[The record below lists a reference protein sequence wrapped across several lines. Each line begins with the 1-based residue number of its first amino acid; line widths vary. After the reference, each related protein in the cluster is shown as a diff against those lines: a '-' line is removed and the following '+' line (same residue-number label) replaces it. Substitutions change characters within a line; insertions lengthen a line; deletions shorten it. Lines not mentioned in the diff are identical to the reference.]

1 MRRGVRRVRDI
12 VVGMAGHIDHGKTT
26 VVKYLTGVDTDTLP
40 EEKSRG
46 MTINLG
52 FTQIKFDDGSRVGL
66 IDVPGHEKFIKN
78 MSAGVSGVDYLL
90 MVIACDDGI
99 MPQTEEHFQIL
110 KLFGVKKGM
119 ILLTKRD
126 LVDEKRYE
134 EVKKQCREYFKGNFL
149 ENSPLLPLSIIN
161 IESYNTLK
169 NLLKDELKK
178 IDLEEKERYFRMDI
192 DRVFSVKGFGCVVTG
207 TVKSGKISVGDTL
220 TIYPQNKMVKVK
232 GLESHGEKKDSIGT
246 GNRCAINLAGIESSE
261 IKRGDIIG
269 KSLLTGDKIECKLTL
284 LENSPKIKN
293 NHRIRLNIGTD
304 EIIGRVKIYEKN
316 YILAGEI
323 AFVQI
328 DLEEILGGVLKERG
342 IVRNYSPISTI
353 GGIELLDFSK
363 KEFNRKD
370 TKQIELLKVLS
381 QEDNEKK
388 VEELIK
394 IDRELENIFSLFGE
408 EISLENLIET
418 KKVFLLDKKYI
429 HRDTLLE
436 KISIIVDE
444 LEKFYSENRL
454 VRGILK
460 SQIKERYFKNY
471 SLKDYNKFFDLDLVK
486 EKITVVD
493 ELVALKEFKIR
504 LNKEEKNMKEEIFSY
519 YKEQKFNLKPY
530 SYYLEVTK
538 DKNLFEQ
545 VHRYMVEEGFI
556 QYLEEEYYI
565 LNGYLKES
573 TKLITNFLEKNR
585 KIQVKEAKE
594 VLNNSRDSSILIL
607 RKLDTLKVTKN
618 IDGVRVL
625 IK

>member
-1 MRRGVRRVRDI
+1 MRDI

-134 EVKKQCREYFKGNFL
+134 EVKKQCREYFKGSFL
-149 ENSPLLPLSIIN
+149 ENSPLLPLSITD

-207 TVKSGKISVGDTL
+207 TVKSGKISIVDTL

-316 YILAGEI
+316 YILAGES

-328 DLEEILGGVLKERG
+328 DLEEVLGGVLKERG

-394 IDRELENIFSLFGE
+394 IDRELEYIFSLFGE

-418 KKVFLLDKKYI
+418 KKIFLLDKKYI
-429 HRDTLLE
+429 HRDVLLE

>member
-1 MRRGVRRVRDI
+1 MRDI
-12 VVGMAGHIDHGKTT
+12 VMGMAGHIDHGKTT

-134 EVKKQCREYFKGNFL
+134 EVKKQCREYFKGSFL

-169 NLLKDELKK
+169 NLLKEELKK
-178 IDLEEKERYFRMDI
+178 IDLEERERYFRMDI

-207 TVKSGKISVGDTL
+207 TVKSGKISIGDTL

-316 YILAGEI
+316 YILAGES

-328 DLEEILGGVLKERG
+328 DLEEVLGGVLKERG

-394 IDRELENIFSLFGE
+394 IDRELEYIFSLFGE

-418 KKVFLLDKKYI
+418 KKIFLLDKKYI
-429 HRDTLLE
+429 HRDVLLE

>member
-1 MRRGVRRVRDI
+1 MRDI

-134 EVKKQCREYFKGNFL
+134 EVKKQCREYFKGSFL

-178 IDLEEKERYFRMDI
+178 IDLEERERYFRMDI
-192 DRVFSVKGFGCVVTG
+192 DRVFSVKGFGCVITG
-207 TVKSGKISVGDTL
+207 TVKSGKISIGDTL

-316 YILAGEI
+316 YILAGES

-328 DLEEILGGVLKERG
+328 DLEEVLGGVLKERG

-394 IDRELENIFSLFGE
+394 IDRELEYIFSLFGE

-429 HRDTLLE
+429 HRDILLE

-486 EKITVVD
+486 EKIIVVD

>member
-1 MRRGVRRVRDI
+1 MRDI

-134 EVKKQCREYFKGNFL
+134 EVKKQCREYFKGSFL
-149 ENSPLLPLSIIN
+149 ENSPLLPLSITD

-169 NLLKDELKK
+169 NLLKEELKK

-284 LENSPKIKN
+284 LESSPKIKN

-316 YILAGEI
+316 CILAGEA

-328 DLEEILGGVLKERG
+328 DLEEVLGGVLKERG

-429 HRDTLLE
+429 HRDILLE

-486 EKITVVD
+486 EKIIVVD

-538 DKNLFEQ
+538 DKNLFEK

>member
-1 MRRGVRRVRDI
+1 MRDI

-134 EVKKQCREYFKGNFL
+134 EVKKQCREYFKGSFL

-178 IDLEEKERYFRMDI
+178 IDLEERERYFRMDI

-207 TVKSGKISVGDTL
+207 TVKSGKISIGDTL

-316 YILAGEI
+316 CILAGES

-328 DLEEILGGVLKERG
+328 DLEEVLGGVLKERG

-394 IDRELENIFSLFGE
+394 IDRELEYIFSLFGE

-418 KKVFLLDKKYI
+418 KKIFLLDKKYI
-429 HRDTLLE
+429 HRDVLLE

>member
-1 MRRGVRRVRDI
+1 MRDI

-134 EVKKQCREYFKGNFL
+134 EVKKQCREYFKGSFL
-149 ENSPLLPLSIIN
+149 ENSPLLPLSITD

-169 NLLKDELKK
+169 NLLKEELKK
-178 IDLEEKERYFRMDI
+178 IDLEERERYFRMDI

-207 TVKSGKISVGDTL
+207 TVKSGKISIGDTL

-316 YILAGEI
+316 YILAGES

-328 DLEEILGGVLKERG
+328 DLEEVLGGVLKERG
-342 IVRNYSPISTI
+342 VVRNYSPISTI

>member
-1 MRRGVRRVRDI
+1 MRRVRDI

-134 EVKKQCREYFKGNFL
+134 EVKKQCREYFKGSFL
-149 ENSPLLPLSIIN
+149 ENSPLLPLSITD

-169 NLLKDELKK
+169 NLLKEELKK

-284 LENSPKIKN
+284 LESSPKIKN

-316 YILAGEI
+316 CILAGEA

-328 DLEEILGGVLKERG
+328 DLEEVLGGVLKERG

-429 HRDTLLE
+429 HRDILLE

-486 EKITVVD
+486 EKIIVVD

>member
-1 MRRGVRRVRDI
+1 MRDI

-134 EVKKQCREYFKGNFL
+134 EVKKQCREYFKGSFL
-149 ENSPLLPLSIIN
+149 ENSPLLPLSIID
-161 IESYNTLK
+161 IESYNILK

-207 TVKSGKISVGDTL
+207 TVKSGKISIGDTL

-269 KSLLTGDKIECKLTL
+269 KSILTGDRIECKLTL

-293 NHRIRLNIGTD
+293 NYRIRLNIGTD

-316 YILAGEI
+316 YILAGES

-328 DLEEILGGVLKERG
+328 DLEEVLGGVLKERG

-370 TKQIELLKVLS
+370 IKQIELLKVLS

-394 IDRELENIFSLFGE
+394 TDRELEDIFSLFGE
-408 EISLENLIET
+408 KISLKNLIEA
-418 KKVFLLDKKYI
+418 KKIFLLDKKYI
-429 HRDTLLE
+429 HRDILLE

-454 VRGILK
+454 MRGILK
-460 SQIKERYFKNY
+460 SQIKERYFKDY

-486 EKITVVD
+486 EKIIVVD

-530 SYYLEVTK
+530 SYYLKVTK

-573 TKLITNFLEKNR
+573 TKLIKNFLEKNG

-607 RKLDTLKVTKN
+607 RKLDALKVTKN
-618 IDGVRVL
+618 IDGIRML
-625 IK
+625 RE

>member
-1 MRRGVRRVRDI
+1 MRDI

-134 EVKKQCREYFKGNFL
+134 EVKKQCREYFKGSFL
-149 ENSPLLPLSIIN
+149 ENSPLLPLSITD

-169 NLLKDELKK
+169 NLLKEELKK

-284 LENSPKIKN
+284 LESSPKIKN

-316 YILAGEI
+316 CILAGES

-328 DLEEILGGVLKERG
+328 DLEEVLGGVLKERG

-429 HRDTLLE
+429 HRDILLE

-486 EKITVVD
+486 EKIIVVD

-573 TKLITNFLEKNR
+573 TKLITNFLEKNG

>member
-1 MRRGVRRVRDI
+1 MRDI

-78 MSAGVSGVDYLL
+78 MSAGVSGMDYLL

-134 EVKKQCREYFKGNFL
+134 EVKKQCREYFKGSFL

-573 TKLITNFLEKNR
+573 TKLITNFLEKNG

>member
-1 MRRGVRRVRDI
+1 VRRVRDI

-52 FTQIKFDDGSRVGL
+52 FTQIKFDDGSRIGL

-134 EVKKQCREYFKGNFL
+134 EVKKQCREYFKGSFL
-149 ENSPLLPLSIIN
+149 ENSPLLPLSITD

-169 NLLKDELKK
+169 NLLKEELKK
-178 IDLEEKERYFRMDI
+178 IDLEERERYFRMDI

-316 YILAGEI
+316 CILAGES

-328 DLEEILGGVLKERG
+328 DLEEVLGGVLKERG

-394 IDRELENIFSLFGE
+394 IDRELEYIFSLFGE

-418 KKVFLLDKKYI
+418 KKIFLLDKKYI
-429 HRDTLLE
+429 HRDILLE

-493 ELVALKEFKIR
+493 ELVALNEFKIR

-573 TKLITNFLEKNR
+573 TKLITNFLEKNG

>member
-1 MRRGVRRVRDI
+1 MRDI

-90 MVIACDDGI
+90 MVIVCDDGI

-134 EVKKQCREYFKGNFL
+134 EVKKQCREYFKGSFL
-149 ENSPLLPLSIIN
+149 ENSPLLPLSITD

-169 NLLKDELKK
+169 NLLKEELKK

-284 LENSPKIKN
+284 LESSPKIKN

-316 YILAGEI
+316 CILAGES

-429 HRDTLLE
+429 HRDILLE

-486 EKITVVD
+486 EKIIVVD

>member
-1 MRRGVRRVRDI
+1 MRRVRDI

-134 EVKKQCREYFKGNFL
+134 EVKKQCREYFKGSFL
-149 ENSPLLPLSIIN
+149 ENSPLLPLSIDN

-169 NLLKDELKK
+169 NLLKEELKK
-178 IDLEEKERYFRMDI
+178 IDLEERERYFRMDI

-316 YILAGEI
+316 YILAGES

-328 DLEEILGGVLKERG
+328 DLEEVLGGVLKERG

-394 IDRELENIFSLFGE
+394 IDRELEEIFSLFGE
-408 EISLENLIET
+408 KISLENLIET
-418 KKVFLLDKKYI
+418 KKIFLLDKKYI

-486 EKITVVD
+486 EKIIVVD

>member
-1 MRRGVRRVRDI
+1 MRDI

-90 MVIACDDGI
+90 MVIACGDGI

-134 EVKKQCREYFKGNFL
+134 EVKKQCREYFKGSFL
-149 ENSPLLPLSIIN
+149 ENSPLLPLSITD

-169 NLLKDELKK
+169 NLLKEELKK

-284 LENSPKIKN
+284 LESSPKIKN

-316 YILAGEI
+316 CILAGES

-328 DLEEILGGVLKERG
+328 DLEEVLGGVLKERG

-429 HRDTLLE
+429 HRDILLE

-486 EKITVVD
+486 EKIIVVD

-538 DKNLFEQ
+538 DKNLFEK

-573 TKLITNFLEKNR
+573 TKLITNFLEKNG

>member
-1 MRRGVRRVRDI
+1 MRRVRDI

-134 EVKKQCREYFKGNFL
+134 EVKKQCREYFKGSFL
-149 ENSPLLPLSIIN
+149 ENSPLLPLSITD

-316 YILAGEI
+316 YILAGES

-328 DLEEILGGVLKERG
+328 DLEEVLGGVLKERG

>member
-1 MRRGVRRVRDI
+1 MRDI

-134 EVKKQCREYFKGNFL
+134 EVKKQCREYFKGSFL

-169 NLLKDELKK
+169 NLLKEELKK

-220 TIYPQNKMVKVK
+220 TIYPQNKMVKIK

-381 QEDNEKK
+381 QEDNKKK

>member
-1 MRRGVRRVRDI
+1 MRDI

-110 KLFGVKKGM
+110 KLFGVKKGT

-134 EVKKQCREYFKGNFL
+134 EVKKQCREYFKGSFL

-178 IDLEEKERYFRMDI
+178 IDLEERERYFRMDI

-207 TVKSGKISVGDTL
+207 TVKSGKISIGDTL

-316 YILAGEI
+316 YILAGES

-328 DLEEILGGVLKERG
+328 DLEEVLGGVLKERG

-394 IDRELENIFSLFGE
+394 IDRELEYIFSLFGE

-418 KKVFLLDKKYI
+418 KKIFLY
-429 HRDTLLE
+429 DTLE
-436 KISIIVDE
+436 KGGVLIVDE

>member
-1 MRRGVRRVRDI
+1 MRDI

-110 KLFGVKKGM
+110 KLFGVKKGT

-134 EVKKQCREYFKGNFL
+134 EVKKQCREYFKGSFL

-178 IDLEEKERYFRMDI
+178 IDLEERERYFRMDI

-207 TVKSGKISVGDTL
+207 TVKSGKISIGDTL

-316 YILAGEI
+316 YILAGES

-328 DLEEILGGVLKERG
+328 DLEEVLGGVLKERG

-394 IDRELENIFSLFGE
+394 IDRELEYIFSLFGE

-418 KKVFLLDKKYI
+418 KKIFLLDKKYI
-429 HRDTLLE
+429 HRDVLLE

>member
-1 MRRGVRRVRDI
+1 MRDI

-134 EVKKQCREYFKGNFL
+134 EVKKQCREYFKGSFL
-149 ENSPLLPLSIIN
+149 ENSPLLPLSITD

-169 NLLKDELKK
+169 NLLKEELKK

-207 TVKSGKISVGDTL
+207 TVKSGKISIGDTL

-284 LENSPKIKN
+284 LESSPKIKN

-316 YILAGEI
+316 CILAGES

-328 DLEEILGGVLKERG
+328 DLEEVLGGVLKERG

-394 IDRELENIFSLFGE
+394 IDRELEYIFSLFGE

-418 KKVFLLDKKYI
+418 KKIFLLDKKYI
-429 HRDTLLE
+429 HRDVLLE

-486 EKITVVD
+486 EKIIVVD
-493 ELVALKEFKIR
+493 ELVVLKEFKIR

>member
-1 MRRGVRRVRDI
+1 MRDI

-134 EVKKQCREYFKGNFL
+134 EVKKQCREYFKGSFL
-149 ENSPLLPLSIIN
+149 ENSPLLPLSITD

-169 NLLKDELKK
+169 NLLKDELKR

-316 YILAGEI
+316 YILAGES

-328 DLEEILGGVLKERG
+328 DLEEVLGGVLKERG

-353 GGIELLDFSK
+353 GGIELLNFSK

-429 HRDTLLE
+429 HRDILLE

-486 EKITVVD
+486 EKIIVVD

>member
-1 MRRGVRRVRDI
+1 MRDI

-134 EVKKQCREYFKGNFL
+134 EVKKQCREYFKGSFL

-178 IDLEEKERYFRMDI
+178 IDLEERERYFRMDI

-207 TVKSGKISVGDTL
+207 TVKSGKISIGDTL

-316 YILAGEI
+316 YILAGES

-328 DLEEILGGVLKERG
+328 DLEEVLGGVLKERG

-394 IDRELENIFSLFGE
+394 IDIELEYIFSLFGE

-418 KKVFLLDKKYI
+418 KKIFLLDKKYI
-429 HRDTLLE
+429 HRDVLLE

>member
-1 MRRGVRRVRDI
+1 MRDI

-78 MSAGVSGVDYLL
+78 MSAGVSGMDYLL

-134 EVKKQCREYFKGNFL
+134 EVKKQCREYFKGSFL

-284 LENSPKIKN
+284 LESSPKIKN

-316 YILAGEI
+316 CILAGES

-328 DLEEILGGVLKERG
+328 DLEEVLGGVLKERG

-429 HRDTLLE
+429 HRDILLE

-486 EKITVVD
+486 EKIIVVD

-519 YKEQKFNLKPY
+519 YKEQKFNLEPY

-538 DKNLFEQ
+538 DKNLFEK

-573 TKLITNFLEKNR
+573 TKLITNFLEKNG

>member
-1 MRRGVRRVRDI
+1 MRDI

-99 MPQTEEHFQIL
+99 MPQTEEHFQTL

-134 EVKKQCREYFKGNFL
+134 EVKKQCREYFKGSFL
-149 ENSPLLPLSIIN
+149 ENSPLLPLSITD

-169 NLLKDELKK
+169 NLLKEELKK

-284 LENSPKIKN
+284 LESSPKIKN

-316 YILAGEI
+316 CILAGES

-328 DLEEILGGVLKERG
+328 DLEEVLGGVLKERG

-429 HRDTLLE
+429 HRDILLE

-486 EKITVVD
+486 EKIIVVD

-538 DKNLFEQ
+538 DKNLFEK

-573 TKLITNFLEKNR
+573 TKLITNFLEKNG

>member
-1 MRRGVRRVRDI
+1 MRDI

-110 KLFGVKKGM
+110 KLFGVKSGM

-134 EVKKQCREYFKGNFL
+134 EVKKQCREYFKGSFL

>member
-1 MRRGVRRVRDI
+1 MRRVRDI
-12 VVGMAGHIDHGKTT
+12 VMGMAGHIDHGKTT

-110 KLFGVKKGM
+110 KLFGVKKGI

-134 EVKKQCREYFKGNFL
+134 EVKKQCREYFKGSFL
-149 ENSPLLPLSIIN
+149 ENSPLLPLSITD

-169 NLLKDELKK
+169 NLLKEELKK
-178 IDLEEKERYFRMDI
+178 IDLEERERYFRMDI

-304 EIIGRVKIYEKN
+304 EIIGRVKICEKN
-316 YILAGEI
+316 YILAGES

-328 DLEEILGGVLKERG
+328 DLEEVLGGVLKERG

-394 IDRELENIFSLFGE
+394 IDRELEEIFSLFGE

-429 HRDTLLE
+429 HKDILLE

-493 ELVALKEFKIR
+493 ELVALNEFKIR

-530 SYYLEVTK
+530 SHYLEVTK

-573 TKLITNFLEKNR
+573 TKLITNFLEKNG

>member
-1 MRRGVRRVRDI
+1 MRRVRDI

-134 EVKKQCREYFKGNFL
+134 EVKKQCREYFKGSFL
-149 ENSPLLPLSIIN
+149 ENSPLLPLSITD

-169 NLLKDELKK
+169 NLLKEELKK

-207 TVKSGKISVGDTL
+207 TVKSGKISIGDTL

-316 YILAGEI
+316 YILAGES

-328 DLEEILGGVLKERG
+328 DLEEVLGGVLKERG

-394 IDRELENIFSLFGE
+394 IDRELEYIFSLFGE

-418 KKVFLLDKKYI
+418 KKIFLLDKKYI
-429 HRDTLLE
+429 HRDVLLE

>member
-1 MRRGVRRVRDI
+1 MRDI

-134 EVKKQCREYFKGNFL
+134 EVKKQCREYFKGSFL

-178 IDLEEKERYFRMDI
+178 IDLEERERYFRMDI

-207 TVKSGKISVGDTL
+207 TVKSGKISIGDTL

-316 YILAGEI
+316 YILAGES

-328 DLEEILGGVLKERG
+328 DLEEVLGGVLKERG

-394 IDRELENIFSLFGE
+394 IDRELEYIFSLFGE

-418 KKVFLLDKKYI
+418 KKIFLLDKKYI
-429 HRDTLLE
+429 HRDVLLE

-486 EKITVVD
+486 EKIIVVD

-538 DKNLFEQ
+538 DKNLFEK

-573 TKLITNFLEKNR
+573 TKLITNFLEKNG

>member
-1 MRRGVRRVRDI
+1 MRDI

-40 EEKSRG
+40 EEKSRE

-134 EVKKQCREYFKGNFL
+134 EVKKQCREYFKGSFL
-149 ENSPLLPLSIIN
+149 ENSPLLPLSITD

-169 NLLKDELKK
+169 NLLKEELKK

-284 LENSPKIKN
+284 LESSPKIKN

-316 YILAGEI
+316 CILAGES

-328 DLEEILGGVLKERG
+328 DLEEVLGGVLKERG

-429 HRDTLLE
+429 HRDILLE

-486 EKITVVD
+486 EKIIVVD

>member
-1 MRRGVRRVRDI
+1 MRDI

-134 EVKKQCREYFKGNFL
+134 EVKKQCREYFKGSFL

-545 VHRYMVEEGFI
+545 VHSYMVEEGFI

>member
-1 MRRGVRRVRDI
+1 MRDI

-110 KLFGVKKGM
+110 KLFDVKSGM

-134 EVKKQCREYFKGNFL
+134 EVKKQCREYFKGSFL
-149 ENSPLLPLSIIN
+149 ENSSLLPLSITD

-207 TVKSGKISVGDTL
+207 TVKSGKISIGDTL

-408 EISLENLIET
+408 KISLENLIET

-429 HRDTLLE
+429 HRDILLE

-486 EKITVVD
+486 EKIIVVD

-538 DKNLFEQ
+538 DKNLFEK

-573 TKLITNFLEKNR
+573 TKLITNFLEKNG

>member
-1 MRRGVRRVRDI
+1 MRDI

-134 EVKKQCREYFKGNFL
+134 EVKKQCREYFKGSFL
-149 ENSPLLPLSIIN
+149 ENSPLLPLSITD

-169 NLLKDELKK
+169 NLLKEELKK

-284 LENSPKIKN
+284 LESSPKIKN

-316 YILAGEI
+316 YILAGES

-328 DLEEILGGVLKERG
+328 DLEEVLGGVLKERG

>member
-1 MRRGVRRVRDI
+1 MRDI

-99 MPQTEEHFQIL
+99 MAQTEEHFQIL

-134 EVKKQCREYFKGNFL
+134 EVKKQCREYFKGSFL

>member
-1 MRRGVRRVRDI
+1 MRDI

-134 EVKKQCREYFKGNFL
+134 EVKKQCREYFKGSFL
-149 ENSPLLPLSIIN
+149 ENSPLLPLSITD

-169 NLLKDELKK
+169 NLLKDELKR

>member
-1 MRRGVRRVRDI
+1 MRRVRDI

-134 EVKKQCREYFKGNFL
+134 EVKKQCREYFKGSFL
-149 ENSPLLPLSIIN
+149 ENSPLLPLSITD

-169 NLLKDELKK
+169 NLLKEELKK
-178 IDLEEKERYFRMDI
+178 IDLEERERYFRMDI

-207 TVKSGKISVGDTL
+207 TVKSGKIRVGDTL

-261 IKRGDIIG
+261 IKRGNIIG

-284 LENSPKIKN
+284 LESSPKIKN

-316 YILAGEI
+316 CILAGES

-328 DLEEILGGVLKERG
+328 DLEEVLGGVLKERG

-429 HRDTLLE
+429 HRDILLE

-486 EKITVVD
+486 EKIIVVD

>member
-1 MRRGVRRVRDI
+1 MRDI

-110 KLFGVKKGM
+110 KLFGVKSGM

-134 EVKKQCREYFKGNFL
+134 EVKKQCREYFKGSFL

-207 TVKSGKISVGDTL
+207 TVKSGKISIGDTL

-232 GLESHGEKKDSIGT
+232 GLESYGEKKDSIGT

-284 LENSPKIKN
+284 LESSPKIKN

-429 HRDTLLE
+429 HRDILLE

-486 EKITVVD
+486 EKIIVVD

-545 VHRYMVEEGFI
+545 VHRYMVEEGFV

>member
-1 MRRGVRRVRDI
+1 MRDI

-134 EVKKQCREYFKGNFL
+134 EVKKQCREYFKGSFL

-418 KKVFLLDKKYI
+418 KKIFLLDKKYI

>member
-1 MRRGVRRVRDI
+1 MRDI

-134 EVKKQCREYFKGNFL
+134 EVKKQCREYFKGSFL
-149 ENSPLLPLSIIN
+149 ENSPLLPLSITD

-169 NLLKDELKK
+169 NLLKEELKK
-178 IDLEEKERYFRMDI
+178 IDLEERERYFRMDI

-207 TVKSGKISVGDTL
+207 TIKSGKISVGDTL

-316 YILAGEI
+316 YILAGES

-328 DLEEILGGVLKERG
+328 DLEEVLGGVLKERG

-370 TKQIELLKVLS
+370 IKQLELLKVLS

-394 IDRELENIFSLFGE
+394 IDRELEDIFSLFGE
-408 EISLENLIET
+408 KISLENLIEA
-418 KKVFLLDKKYI
+418 KKIFLLDKKYI
-429 HRDTLLE
+429 HRDTILE

-486 EKITVVD
+486 EKIIVVD
-493 ELVALKEFKIR
+493 ELVALKDFKIR

-519 YKEQKFNLKPY
+519 YKEQIFNLKPY

-538 DKNLFEQ
+538 DKNLFEK

-573 TKLITNFLEKNR
+573 TKLITNFLEKNG

>member
-1 MRRGVRRVRDI
+1 MRDI

-134 EVKKQCREYFKGNFL
+134 EVKKQCREYFKGSFL
-149 ENSPLLPLSIIN
+149 ENSPLLPLSITD

-169 NLLKDELKK
+169 NLLKEELKK

-232 GLESHGEKKDSIGT
+232 GLESYGEKKDSIGT

>member
-1 MRRGVRRVRDI
+1 MRDI

-26 VVKYLTGVDTDTLP
+26 VVKYLIGVDTDTLP

-134 EVKKQCREYFKGNFL
+134 EVKKQCREYFKGSFL
-149 ENSPLLPLSIIN
+149 ENSPLLPLSITD

-169 NLLKDELKK
+169 NLLKEELKK

-284 LENSPKIKN
+284 LESSPKIKN

-316 YILAGEI
+316 CILAGES

-328 DLEEILGGVLKERG
+328 DLEEVLGGVLKERG

-429 HRDTLLE
+429 HRDILLE

-486 EKITVVD
+486 EKIIVVD

>member
-1 MRRGVRRVRDI
+1 MRDI

-26 VVKYLTGVDTDTLP
+26 VIKYLTGVDTDTLP

-134 EVKKQCREYFKGNFL
+134 EVKKQCREYFKGSFL
-149 ENSPLLPLSIIN
+149 ENSPLLPLSITN

-178 IDLEEKERYFRMDI
+178 IDLEERERYFRMDI

-207 TVKSGKISVGDTL
+207 TVKSGKIRVGDTL

-316 YILAGEI
+316 YILAGES

-328 DLEEILGGVLKERG
+328 DLEEVLGGVLKERG

-394 IDRELENIFSLFGE
+394 IDRELEEIFSLFGE
-408 EISLENLIET
+408 KISLENLIET
-418 KKVFLLDKKYI
+418 KKIFLLDKKYI

-471 SLKDYNKFFDLDLVK
+471 SLKDYNKFFDLELVK
-486 EKITVVD
+486 EKIIVVD

-573 TKLITNFLEKNR
+573 TKLITNFLEKNE